1 MLQVSIDSNI
11 DEIEKKLSEITD
23 RSRLVMMR
31 AMNRTA
37 SVVNTS
43 VKKEV
48 SARYFISQKKIS
60 ETLHIENASTSNLT
74 A

>member
-31 AMNRTA
+31 AMNRNIIYLNQIGKMKQ
-37 SVVNTS
+37 SLKS
-43 VKKEV
+43 
-48 SARYFISQKKIS
+48 
-60 ETLHIENASTSNLT
+60 LL
-74 A
+74 

>member
-31 AMNRTA
+31 AMNRTE
-37 SVVNTS
+37 
-43 VKKEV
+43 K
-48 SARYFISQKKIS
+48 
-60 ETLHIENASTSNLT
+60 
-74 A
+74 

>member
-37 SVVNTS
+37 RNIATTT
-43 VKKEV
+43 KREV
-48 SARYFISQKKIS
+48 ASRRFHLESQLK
-60 ETLHIENASTSNLT
+60 
-74 A
+74 

>member
-37 SVVNTS
+37 RNIKQHIQHRLS
-43 VKKEV
+43 
-48 SARYFISQKKIS
+48 S
-60 ETLHIENASTSNLT
+60 ELCR
-74 A
+74 

>member
-37 SVVNTS
+37 RNIATTTKRRSGAVWRRTG
-43 VKKEV
+43 
-48 SARYFISQKKIS
+48 ISR
-60 ETLHIENASTSNLT
+60 
-74 A
+74 